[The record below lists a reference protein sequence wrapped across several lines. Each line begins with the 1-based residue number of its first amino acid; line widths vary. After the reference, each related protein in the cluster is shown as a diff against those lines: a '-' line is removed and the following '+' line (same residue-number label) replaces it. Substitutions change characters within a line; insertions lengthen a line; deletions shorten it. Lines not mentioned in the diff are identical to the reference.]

1 MGGKSESVNS
11 VKSSQSTDA
20 ALNASM
26 KPKLFDLSLRSLKL
40 TTKQEELLTRVSVLC
55 LVYVLAFIIR
65 LFSVLRYE
73 SMIHEFDPYFNYRT
87 TLYLTEKGFYE
98 FWNWFDFES
107 WYPLGRI
114 IGGTLYPGLMV
125 TAAAIYWVLRFLRF
139 FVHIREVC
147 VLTAPFFASNTTLV
161 AYFFGKELWDS
172 GAGLVAAALIA
183 ICPGYISRSVAG
195 SYDNE
200 GVAIFALLLTFYLF
214 VKAVNTGSLA
224 WGLASAFGYF
234 YMVSAWGGYVFII
247 NLIPLYVL
255 VLLITGRYSMRLYVA
270 YNCMYILGMLLAMQI
285 RFVGFQHVQSGEH
298 MAAMGVFFLLQVF
311 YFLDWV
317 KHLLSDT
324 KLFEAF
330 LRITVTS
337 AVSVG
342 VLALGVGT
350 ASGYISPWTGRFYS
364 LLDPTYAKDHI
375 PIIASVSE
383 HQPTAWSSFMF
394 DFHILL
400 ILFPAGLYFCFK
412 RLSDATIFI
421 VMYGLTSM
429 YFAGVMVR
437 LILVATPAVCLI
449 SAIAVSATIKNLT
462 SLVRTKKKSLHTSTG
477 KSSSSKASLKGMQD
491 QSLPFQRNGAI
502 ALLIGAFYLLSRYAI
517 HCTWVTS
524 EAYSSP
530 SIVLAARG
538 PYGGRVIFDDYREA
552 YFWLRQNTPRD
563 AKIMSWWDYG
573 YQITAMGNRTVIVD
587 NNTWNNTHIATVG
600 RAMSSYEDEAYEIM
614 QSLDVD
620 YVLVVF
626 GGVTGY
632 SSDDINKFLWMVRI
646 GGGVFPVIKEP
657 DYLVNGEYRVDK
669 GAAPKMLN
677 CLMYKLSYYRFGE
690 LTTEYGQPP
699 GYDRARGVEI
709 GNKDIKLEHLEE
721 AFTTSNWIVRIY
733 KVKPPRESTITVS
746 RSRAVKP
753 IVNGRD
759 VIAQAQSG
767 TGKTSMIAITVCNM
781 INTSIREVQALVL
794 SPTREL
800 ASQTEKMILAIG
812 SYISVQAHSCIG
824 GKRIGEDV
832 KKLENGVH
840 VVSGTPGRVH
850 DMIKR
855 RTLRTKA
862 IKLLV
867 LDESD
872 EMLSR
877 GFKEQIYDV
886 YRYLPP
892 EIQGIKQFYVDVEK
906 EEWKFDALCDLYQS
920 LTIAQAVIFCNTKRK
935 VDWLTKK
942 MCSHGFPV
950 SSMHG
955 DMPQKERDAIMAEFR
970 SVATRVLITTDIW
983 ARGLDV
989 QQVSLVIN
997 YDLPSN
1003 RELYIH
1009 RIGRSGRFG
1018 CKGMAINFVR
1028 SEDKRTLKEIAQ
1040 YYGTQIDEY
1049 ANECC

>member
-1 MGGKSESVNS
+1 MAVTTYGVVNGTS
-11 VKSSQSTDA
+11 KSSSMAPPPSSTLKSD
-20 ALNASM
+20 LFS
-26 KPKLFDLSLRSLKL
+26 KLSFKSLKL
-40 TTKQEELLTRVSVLC
+40 KTKQQELLIRVSILG
-55 LVYVLAFIIR
+55 LVYILAFITR

-87 TLYLTEKGFYE
+87 TLYLTQKGFYD
-98 FWNWFDFES
+98 FWNWFDYES

-114 IGGTLYPGLMV
+114 VGGTLYPGLMV
-125 TAAAIYWVLRFLRF
+125 TAALIYWTLRFLRF
-139 FVHIREVC
+139 AVHIREVC

-161 AYFFGKELWDS
+161 AYFFGKEIWDT

-200 GVAIFALLLTFYLF
+200 AVAIFALLLTFYLF
-214 VKAVNTGSLA
+214 VKAVNTGSLT
-224 WGLASAFGYF
+224 WSLGSAFAYF

-255 VLLITGRYSMRLYVA
+255 VLLITGRYSMRLYIA
-270 YNCMYILGMLLAMQI
+270 YNSMYVLGMLLAMQI

-298 MAAMGVFFLLQVF
+298 MAAMGVFFLMQVF

-317 KHLLSDT
+317 KYMLSD
-324 KLFEAF
+324 KRLFETF
-330 LRITVTS
+330 LRVTVTCTVGIA
-337 AVSVG
+337 AV
-342 VLALGVGT
+342 ALGLGT
-350 ASGYISPWTGRFYS
+350 ASGYISPWAGRFYS

-400 ILFPAGLYFCFK
+400 FLFPAGLYFCFK
-412 RLSDATIFI
+412 RLTDATIFI

-449 SAIAVSATIKNLT
+449 SAIAISATVKNLSQLLWT
-462 SLVRTKKKSLHTSTG
+462 NKSKVSQSG
-477 KSSSSKASLKGMQD
+477 SSKGASGTKA
-491 QSLPFQRNGAI
+491 SFKPFQKNGAI
-502 ALLIGAFYLLSRYAI
+502 ALLLGILYLLSKYAT

-538 PYGGRVIFDDYREA
+538 AHGGKVIFDDYREA
-552 YFWLRQNTPRD
+552 YFWLQQNTPTD

-614 QSLDVD
+614 RELDVN

-646 GGGVFPVIKEP
+646 GGGVFPVIKES
-657 DYLVNGEYRVDK
+657 DYLVNGDYRVDK

-677 CLMYKLSYYRFGE
+677 CLMYKLCYYRFGE
-690 LTTEYGQPP
+690 LMTEYGKPT

-733 KVKPPRESTITVS
+733 KVKPP
-746 RSRAVKP
+746 
-753 IVNGRD
+753 N
-759 VIAQAQSG
+759 
-767 TGKTSMIAITVCNM
+767 
-781 INTSIREVQALVL
+781 
-794 SPTREL
+794 
-800 ASQTEKMILAIG
+800 
-812 SYISVQAHSCIG
+812 
-824 GKRIGEDV
+824 
-832 KKLENGVH
+832 
-840 VVSGTPGRVH
+840 
-850 DMIKR
+850 
-855 RTLRTKA
+855 
-862 IKLLV
+862 
-867 LDESD
+867 
-872 EMLSR
+872 
-877 GFKEQIYDV
+877 
-886 YRYLPP
+886 
-892 EIQGIKQFYVDVEK
+892 
-906 EEWKFDALCDLYQS
+906 
-920 LTIAQAVIFCNTKRK
+920 
-935 VDWLTKK
+935 
-942 MCSHGFPV
+942 
-950 SSMHG
+950 
-955 DMPQKERDAIMAEFR
+955 
-970 SVATRVLITTDIW
+970 
-983 ARGLDV
+983 
-989 QQVSLVIN
+989 
-997 YDLPSN
+997 N
-1003 RELYIH
+1003 RW
-1009 RIGRSGRFG
+1009 
-1018 CKGMAINFVR
+1018 
-1028 SEDKRTLKEIAQ
+1028 
-1040 YYGTQIDEY
+1040 
-1049 ANECC
+1049 

>member
-1 MGGKSESVNS
+1 MQGKVEGG
-11 VKSSQSTDA
+11 VKSSSQCGLKS
-20 ALNASM
+20 
-26 KPKLFDLSLRSLKL
+26 DLSSNNTSFFSSSSSSSSLSLKSLKL
-40 TTKQEELLTRVSVLC
+40 KTKQQALLIRVTILG
-55 LVYVLAFIIR
+55 LVYVLAFISR

-87 TLYLTEKGFYE
+87 TLFLTEKGFYE
-98 FWNWFDFES
+98 FWNWFDSES

-125 TAAAIYWVLRFLRF
+125 TAALIYWAIKFLRF
-139 FVHIREVC
+139 SVHIREVC
-147 VLTAPFFASNTTLV
+147 VLTAPFFASNTTIV
-161 AYFFGKELWDS
+161 AYLFGKELWDS

-224 WGLASAFGYF
+224 WALASAFGYF

-255 VLLITGRYSMRLYVA
+255 VLLITGRYSMRLYIA
-270 YNCMYILGMLLAMQI
+270 YNCMYVLGMLLAMQI

-298 MAAMGVFFLLQVF
+298 MAAMGVFFLMQVF

-317 KHLLSDT
+317 KHLLNDP
-324 KLFEAF
+324 KLFQAF
-330 LRITVTS
+330 LRITVTF
-337 AVSVG
+337 AVG
-342 VLALGVGT
+342 VGAVALGVGT

-400 ILFPAGLYFCFK
+400 FLFPAGLYFCFK
-412 RLSDATIFI
+412 KLSDATIFI

-462 SLVRTKKKSLHTSTG
+462 QLVRAKSKVAHSGAGKGTSSA
-477 KSSSSKASLKGMQD
+477 KASSKASLD

-502 ALLIGAFYLLSRYAI
+502 ALLLGAFYLLSRYAT

-538 PYGGRVIFDDYREA
+538 AHGNRVIFDDYREA
-552 YFWLRQNTPRD
+552 YFWLRQNTPPD
-563 AKIMSWWDYG
+563 AKVMSWWDYG

-614 QSLDVD
+614 RSLDVD

-646 GGGVFPVIKEP
+646 GGGVFPIIKEP

-690 LTTEYGQPP
+690 LTTEYGKPP

-709 GNKDIKLEHLEE
+709 GNKDVKLEYLEE

-733 KVKPPRESTITVS
+733 KVKPP
-746 RSRAVKP
+746 
-753 IVNGRD
+753 N
-759 VIAQAQSG
+759 
-767 TGKTSMIAITVCNM
+767 
-781 INTSIREVQALVL
+781 
-794 SPTREL
+794 
-800 ASQTEKMILAIG
+800 
-812 SYISVQAHSCIG
+812 
-824 GKRIGEDV
+824 
-832 KKLENGVH
+832 
-840 VVSGTPGRVH
+840 
-850 DMIKR
+850 
-855 RTLRTKA
+855 
-862 IKLLV
+862 
-867 LDESD
+867 
-872 EMLSR
+872 
-877 GFKEQIYDV
+877 
-886 YRYLPP
+886 
-892 EIQGIKQFYVDVEK
+892 
-906 EEWKFDALCDLYQS
+906 
-920 LTIAQAVIFCNTKRK
+920 
-935 VDWLTKK
+935 
-942 MCSHGFPV
+942 
-950 SSMHG
+950 
-955 DMPQKERDAIMAEFR
+955 
-970 SVATRVLITTDIW
+970 
-983 ARGLDV
+983 
-989 QQVSLVIN
+989 
-997 YDLPSN
+997 N
-1003 RELYIH
+1003 RW
-1009 RIGRSGRFG
+1009 
-1018 CKGMAINFVR
+1018 
-1028 SEDKRTLKEIAQ
+1028 
-1040 YYGTQIDEY
+1040 
-1049 ANECC
+1049 

>member
-1 MGGKSESVNS
+1 MVSAKMDKSPA
-11 VKSSQSTDA
+11 D
-20 ALNASM
+20 LLAS
-26 KPKLFDLSLRSLKL
+26 PGLASLLKSLKL
-40 TTKQEELLTRVSVLC
+40 KTKQQELLIRVSILC
-55 LVYVLAFIIR
+55 LVYVLAFITR

-73 SMIHEFDPYFNYRT
+73 SMIHEFDPYFNYRVT
-87 TLYLTEKGFYE
+87 QYLTQKGFYE
-98 FWNWFDFES
+98 FWNWFDSES

-125 TAAAIYWVLRFLRF
+125 TAALIYWILRFLRF
-139 FVHIREVC
+139 AVHIREVC

-183 ICPGYISRSVAG
+183 ICP
-195 SYDNE
+195 
-200 GVAIFALLLTFYLF
+200 
-214 VKAVNTGSLA
+214 
-224 WGLASAFGYF
+224 
-234 YMVSAWGGYVFII
+234 AWGGYVFII

-270 YNCMYILGMLLAMQI
+270 YNSMYVLGMLLAMQI

-298 MAAMGVFFLLQVF
+298 MAAMGVFFLMQVF

-317 KHLLSDT
+317 KYLLNDP
-324 KLFEAF
+324 KKFHNF

-337 AVSVG
+337 AVGLG
-342 VLALGVGT
+342 VIALGVGT

-400 ILFPAGLYFCFK
+400 LLFPAGLYFCFK

-462 SLVRTKKKSLHTSTG
+462 QLVRAKSKPSPVGPGKGTSSTKA
-477 KSSSSKASLKGMQD
+477 SSKGSPD
-491 QSLPFQRNGAI
+491 QSMPFQRNGAI
-502 ALLIGAFYLLSRYAI
+502 ALLLGVFYLLTRYAV

-538 PYGGRVIFDDYREA
+538 AHGNRVIFDDYREA
-552 YFWLRQNTPRD
+552 YFWLRQNTPPD
-563 AKIMSWWDYG
+563 AKVMSWWDYG

-614 QSLDVD
+614 RSLDVD

-690 LTTEYGQPP
+690 LTTEYGKPP

-721 AFTTSNWIVRIY
+721 AFTTSNWIIRIY
-733 KVKPPRESTITVS
+733 KVKPQI
-746 RSRAVKP
+746 
-753 IVNGRD
+753 
-759 VIAQAQSG
+759 
-767 TGKTSMIAITVCNM
+767 
-781 INTSIREVQALVL
+781 
-794 SPTREL
+794 
-800 ASQTEKMILAIG
+800 
-812 SYISVQAHSCIG
+812 IG
-824 GKRIGEDV
+824 GDQ
-832 KKLENGVH
+832 L
-840 VVSGTPGRVH
+840 
-850 DMIKR
+850 
-855 RTLRTKA
+855 TLS
-862 IKLLV
+862 L
-867 LDESD
+867 
-872 EMLSR
+872 
-877 GFKEQIYDV
+877 
-886 YRYLPP
+886 
-892 EIQGIKQFYVDVEK
+892 
-906 EEWKFDALCDLYQS
+906 AL
-920 LTIAQAVIFCNTKRK
+920 
-935 VDWLTKK
+935 
-942 MCSHGFPV
+942 
-950 SSMHG
+950 
-955 DMPQKERDAIMAEFR
+955 RDYTCYGSAEF
-970 SVATRVLITTDIW
+970 
-983 ARGLDV
+983 
-989 QQVSLVIN
+989 
-997 YDLPSN
+997 
-1003 RELYIH
+1003 
-1009 RIGRSGRFG
+1009 
-1018 CKGMAINFVR
+1018 MA
-1028 SEDKRTLKEIAQ
+1028 
-1040 YYGTQIDEY
+1040 
-1049 ANECC
+1049 

>member
-1 MGGKSESVNS
+1 MAATSAMDSLSSAVTS
-11 VKSSQSTDA
+11 AVK
-20 ALNASM
+20 
-26 KPKLFDLSLRSLKL
+26 SLKL
-40 TTKQEELLTRVSVLC
+40 RTKQQELLIRVSTLC
-55 LVYVLAFIIR
+55 LIYVLAFSIR

-87 TLYLTEKGFYE
+87 TVYLSENGFYE
-98 FWNWFDFES
+98 FWNWFDSES

-125 TAAAIYWVLRFLRF
+125 TAHLLHRAISAILFA
-139 FVHIREVC
+139 VHIREVC
-147 VLTAPFFASNTTLV
+147 VLTAPFFASNTTVV
-161 AYFFGKELWDS
+161 AYLFGKEVWDT

-183 ICPGYISRSVAG
+183 VCPGYISRSVAG

-214 VKAVNTGSLA
+214 VKAVNTGSLSWA
-224 WGLASAFGYF
+224 IASAFSYF
-234 YMVSAWGGYVFII
+234 YMVSAGEDSFCWVPACAVWGAHGCHGC
-247 NLIPLYVL
+247 
-255 VLLITGRYSMRLYVA
+255 VLLASEVRNL
-270 YNCMYILGMLLAMQI
+270 ND
-285 RFVGFQHVQSGEH
+285 GE
-298 MAAMGVFFLLQVF
+298 VF
-311 YFLDWV
+311 YFLDYV
-317 KHLLSDT
+317 KHLLNDP
-324 KLFEAF
+324 KLFNDF
-330 LRITVTS
+330 LRITVTC

-342 VLALGVGT
+342 ALAIGVGT

-400 ILFPAGLYFCFK
+400 FLFPAGLYFCFK

-437 LILVATPAVCLI
+437 LILVAAPAMCLI
-449 SAIAVSATIKNLT
+449 SAIAVSATLKNLT
-462 SLVRTKKKSLHTSTG
+462 SLLRSKSKVQTV
-477 KSSSSKASLKGMQD
+477 SSSKGTSSTKASMKASLD

-502 ALLIGAFYLLSRYAI
+502 TLLLGAFYLLSRYAI

-538 PYGGRVIFDDYREA
+538 AYGGRVIFDDYREA
-552 YFWLRQNTPRD
+552 YFWLRQNTAPD

-600 RAMSSYEDEAYEIM
+600 RAMASYEDEAYEIM

-709 GNKDIKLEHLEE
+709 GNKNVKLEHLEE

-733 KVKPPRESTITVS
+733 KVKPP
-746 RSRAVKP
+746 
-753 IVNGRD
+753 
-759 VIAQAQSG
+759 
-767 TGKTSMIAITVCNM
+767 
-781 INTSIREVQALVL
+781 
-794 SPTREL
+794 
-800 ASQTEKMILAIG
+800 
-812 SYISVQAHSCIG
+812 
-824 GKRIGEDV
+824 
-832 KKLENGVH
+832 
-840 VVSGTPGRVH
+840 
-850 DMIKR
+850 
-855 RTLRTKA
+855 
-862 IKLLV
+862 
-867 LDESD
+867 
-872 EMLSR
+872 
-877 GFKEQIYDV
+877 
-886 YRYLPP
+886 
-892 EIQGIKQFYVDVEK
+892 
-906 EEWKFDALCDLYQS
+906 
-920 LTIAQAVIFCNTKRK
+920 
-935 VDWLTKK
+935 
-942 MCSHGFPV
+942 
-950 SSMHG
+950 
-955 DMPQKERDAIMAEFR
+955 
-970 SVATRVLITTDIW
+970 
-983 ARGLDV
+983 
-989 QQVSLVIN
+989 
-997 YDLPSN
+997 SN
-1003 RELYIH
+1003 RW
-1009 RIGRSGRFG
+1009 
-1018 CKGMAINFVR
+1018 
-1028 SEDKRTLKEIAQ
+1028 
-1040 YYGTQIDEY
+1040 
-1049 ANECC
+1049 

>member
-1 MGGKSESVNS
+1 MGITKP
-11 VKSSQSTDA
+11 SSSADP
-20 ALNASM
+20 M
-26 KPKLFDLSLRSLKL
+26 SLLKTTINL
-40 TTKQEELLTRVSVLC
+40 KTKQQEFLIRVTILF
-55 LVYVLAFIIR
+55 LVYILAFITR

-87 TLYLTEKGFYE
+87 TLYLTENGFYE
-98 FWNWFDFES
+98 FWNWFDSES

-114 IGGTLYPGLMV
+114 IGGTLYPGLML
-125 TAAAIYWVLRFLRF
+125 TAAFIYYLLRALSFA
-139 FVHIREVC
+139 VHIREVC

-161 AYFFGKELWDS
+161 AYFFGKEVWDS

-214 VKAVNTGSLA
+214 VKAVNTGSVA
-224 WGLASAFGYF
+224 WALASAFGYF

-247 NLIPLYVL
+247 NLIPMYVL
-255 VLLITGRYSMRLYVA
+255 VLLITGRYSMRLYIA
-270 YNCMYILGMLLAMQI
+270 YNCMYVLGMLLAMQI

-298 MAAMGVFFLLQVF
+298 MAAMGVFFLIQVF

-317 KHLLSDT
+317 KYLLSDT
-324 KLFEAF
+324 KLFQTF
-330 LRITVTS
+330 LKITVTS
-337 AVSVG
+337 AVTVG
-342 VLALGVGT
+342 VVALGVGS

-400 ILFPAGLYFCFK
+400 FLFPAGLYFCFK

-462 SLVRTKKKSLHTSTG
+462 SLLRSKSKSFFSGSG
-477 KSSSSKASLKGMQD
+477 KGGASGKASSKGSVD
-491 QSLPFQRNGAI
+491 QSLPYQRNAAI
-502 ALLIGAFYLLSRYAI
+502 MLLVGAFYILSRYVI

-538 PYGGRVIFDDYREA
+538 AHGNRVIFDDYREA
-552 YFWLRQNTPRD
+552 YYWLRQNTPAD

-657 DYLVNGEYRVDK
+657 DYLANGEYRVDK
-669 GAAPKMLN
+669 GASPKMLN
-677 CLMYKLSYYRFGE
+677 CLMYKLCYYRFGE
-690 LTTEYGQPP
+690 LQTEYGKPS

-709 GNKDIKLEHLEE
+709 GNKDVTLEYLEE
-721 AFTTSNWIVRIY
+721 AYTTSNWIVRIY
-733 KVKPPRESTITVS
+733 KVKPPKN
-746 RSRAVKP
+746 RS
-753 IVNGRD
+753 
-759 VIAQAQSG
+759 
-767 TGKTSMIAITVCNM
+767 
-781 INTSIREVQALVL
+781 
-794 SPTREL
+794 
-800 ASQTEKMILAIG
+800 
-812 SYISVQAHSCIG
+812 
-824 GKRIGEDV
+824 
-832 KKLENGVH
+832 
-840 VVSGTPGRVH
+840 
-850 DMIKR
+850 
-855 RTLRTKA
+855 
-862 IKLLV
+862 
-867 LDESD
+867 
-872 EMLSR
+872 
-877 GFKEQIYDV
+877 
-886 YRYLPP
+886 
-892 EIQGIKQFYVDVEK
+892 
-906 EEWKFDALCDLYQS
+906 
-920 LTIAQAVIFCNTKRK
+920 
-935 VDWLTKK
+935 
-942 MCSHGFPV
+942 
-950 SSMHG
+950 
-955 DMPQKERDAIMAEFR
+955 
-970 SVATRVLITTDIW
+970 
-983 ARGLDV
+983 
-989 QQVSLVIN
+989 
-997 YDLPSN
+997 
-1003 RELYIH
+1003 
-1009 RIGRSGRFG
+1009 
-1018 CKGMAINFVR
+1018 
-1028 SEDKRTLKEIAQ
+1028 
-1040 YYGTQIDEY
+1040 
-1049 ANECC
+1049 

>member
-1 MGGKSESVNS
+1 MVGKV
-11 VKSSQSTDA
+11 DA
-20 ALNASM
+20 AKGGAKSLQSPASNQATS
-26 KPKLFDLSLRSLKL
+26 KPDLSSMSTAFSFKNLKL
-40 TTKQEELLTRVSVLC
+40 KTKQQELLIRVSILG
-55 LVYVLAFIIR
+55 LVYILAFITR

-98 FWNWFDFES
+98 FWNWFDSES

-125 TAAAIYWVLRFLRF
+125 TAAIIYWTLKFLRF
-139 FVHIREVC
+139 AVHIREVC
-147 VLTAPFFASNTTLV
+147 VLTAPFFASNTTIV

-224 WGLASAFGYF
+224 WSLASAFGYF

-270 YNCMYILGMLLAMQI
+270 YNCMYIVGMLLAMQI

-298 MAAMGVFFLLQVF
+298 MAAMGVFFLIQVF
-311 YFLDWV
+311 YFLVYV
-317 KHLLSDT
+317 KHMLNDK
-324 KLFEAF
+324 KLFQAL
-330 LRITVTS
+330 LRIGVTS
-337 AVSVG
+337 AVG
-342 VLALGVGT
+342 VAAIALGVGT

-400 ILFPAGLYFCFK
+400 FLFPAGLYFCFK

-462 SLVRTKKKSLHTSTG
+462 QAIRG
-477 KSSSSKASLKGMQD
+477 KNTQTMSSKGTNSSKGLSKQQASLD
-491 QSLPFQRNGAI
+491 QTIPYLKNGAT
-502 ALLIGAFYLLSRYAI
+502 ALLLGAFYLLSRYAI

-538 PYGGRVIFDDYREA
+538 AHGQRIIFDDYREA
-552 YFWLRQNTPRD
+552 YFWLRQNTPSD

-614 QSLDVD
+614 RSLDVD

-677 CLMYKLSYYRFGE
+677 CLMYKLCYYRFGE
-690 LTTEYGQPP
+690 LTTEYGKPP

-709 GNKDIKLEHLEE
+709 GNKDVKLEYLEE

-733 KVKPPRESTITVS
+733 KVKPP
-746 RSRAVKP
+746 
-753 IVNGRD
+753 
-759 VIAQAQSG
+759 
-767 TGKTSMIAITVCNM
+767 
-781 INTSIREVQALVL
+781 
-794 SPTREL
+794 
-800 ASQTEKMILAIG
+800 
-812 SYISVQAHSCIG
+812 
-824 GKRIGEDV
+824 
-832 KKLENGVH
+832 
-840 VVSGTPGRVH
+840 
-850 DMIKR
+850 
-855 RTLRTKA
+855 
-862 IKLLV
+862 
-867 LDESD
+867 
-872 EMLSR
+872 
-877 GFKEQIYDV
+877 
-886 YRYLPP
+886 
-892 EIQGIKQFYVDVEK
+892 
-906 EEWKFDALCDLYQS
+906 
-920 LTIAQAVIFCNTKRK
+920 
-935 VDWLTKK
+935 
-942 MCSHGFPV
+942 
-950 SSMHG
+950 
-955 DMPQKERDAIMAEFR
+955 
-970 SVATRVLITTDIW
+970 
-983 ARGLDV
+983 
-989 QQVSLVIN
+989 
-997 YDLPSN
+997 SN
-1003 RELYIH
+1003 RW
-1009 RIGRSGRFG
+1009 
-1018 CKGMAINFVR
+1018 
-1028 SEDKRTLKEIAQ
+1028 
-1040 YYGTQIDEY
+1040 
-1049 ANECC
+1049 

>member
-1 MGGKSESVNS
+1 MVGKIDASNGGG
-11 VKSSQSTDA
+11 A
-20 ALNASM
+20 PA
-26 KPKLFDLSLRSLKL
+26 KL
-40 TTKQEELLTRVSVLC
+40 TPSLNSDLLSSTSPFSFKTFKLKTKQKELLIRVSILC
-55 LVYVLAFIIR
+55 LVYILAFVTR

-87 TLYLTEKGFYE
+87 TLYLTQKGFYE
-98 FWNWFDFES
+98 FWNWFDYES

-114 IGGTLYPGLMV
+114 VGGTLYPGLMV
-125 TAAAIYWVLRFLRF
+125 TAAFIYWTLRFLRF
-139 FVHIREVC
+139 AVHIREVC
-147 VLTAPFFASNTTLV
+147 VLTAPFFASNTTIV

-172 GAGLVAAALIA
+172 GAGLVAAILIA

-224 WGLASAFGYF
+224 WGLGSALGYF

-270 YNCMYILGMLLAMQI
+270 YNSMYILGMLMAMQI

-311 YFLDWV
+311 FFLDWV
-317 KHLLSDT
+317 KNLLDDP
-324 KLFEAF
+324 KLFHVF
-330 LRITVTS
+330 MKFTVTC
-337 AVSVG
+337 VLVVG
-342 VLALGVGT
+342 SIALGVGT

-364 LLDPTYAKDHI
+364 LLDPTYAKDNI

-400 ILFPAGLYFCFK
+400 FLFPAGLYFCFK

-449 SAIAVSATIKNLT
+449 SAIAVSATVKNLCQVAR
-462 SLVRTKKKSLHTSTG
+462 SKSKLVQSSGG
-477 KSSSSKASLKGMQD
+477 KASSSGKTSSKGSVD
-491 QSLPFQRNGAI
+491 QSLPFQRDGAI
-502 ALLIGAFYLLSRYAI
+502 ALLCGALYLLSRYAT

-538 PYGGRVIFDDYREA
+538 AHGNRVIFDDYREA
-552 YFWLRQNTPRD
+552 YFWLRQNTPTD
-563 AKIMSWWDYG
+563 AKVMSWWDYG

-600 RAMSSYEDEAYEIM
+600 LAMSSPEDEAYEIIR
-614 QSLDVD
+614 SLDVD

-669 GAAPKMLN
+669 GASPKMLN

-690 LTTEYGQPP
+690 LTTEYGKPT
-699 GYDRARGVEI
+699 GYDRARNVEI
-709 GNKDIKLEHLEE
+709 GNKDVKLEHLEE
-721 AFTTSNWIVRIY
+721 AYTTSNWIVRIY
-733 KVKPPRESTITVS
+733 KVKPP
-746 RSRAVKP
+746 
-753 IVNGRD
+753 N
-759 VIAQAQSG
+759 
-767 TGKTSMIAITVCNM
+767 
-781 INTSIREVQALVL
+781 
-794 SPTREL
+794 
-800 ASQTEKMILAIG
+800 
-812 SYISVQAHSCIG
+812 
-824 GKRIGEDV
+824 
-832 KKLENGVH
+832 
-840 VVSGTPGRVH
+840 
-850 DMIKR
+850 
-855 RTLRTKA
+855 
-862 IKLLV
+862 
-867 LDESD
+867 
-872 EMLSR
+872 
-877 GFKEQIYDV
+877 
-886 YRYLPP
+886 
-892 EIQGIKQFYVDVEK
+892 
-906 EEWKFDALCDLYQS
+906 
-920 LTIAQAVIFCNTKRK
+920 
-935 VDWLTKK
+935 
-942 MCSHGFPV
+942 
-950 SSMHG
+950 
-955 DMPQKERDAIMAEFR
+955 
-970 SVATRVLITTDIW
+970 
-983 ARGLDV
+983 
-989 QQVSLVIN
+989 
-997 YDLPSN
+997 N
-1003 RELYIH
+1003 RW
-1009 RIGRSGRFG
+1009 
-1018 CKGMAINFVR
+1018 
-1028 SEDKRTLKEIAQ
+1028 
-1040 YYGTQIDEY
+1040 
-1049 ANECC
+1049 

>member
-1 MGGKSESVNS
+1 MVGKTESQNGA
-11 VKSSQSTDA
+11 VKATPAPAMNLESDLFSNFSFK
-20 ALNASM
+20 SF
-26 KPKLFDLSLRSLKL
+26 KLK
-40 TTKQEELLTRVSVLC
+40 TKQQELLLRVSILG
-55 LVYVLAFIIR
+55 LVYILAFITR

-87 TLYLTEKGFYE
+87 TLFLTEKGFYE
-98 FWNWFDFES
+98 FWNWFDSES

-125 TAAAIYWVLRFLRF
+125 TAAFIYWTLRFLRF
-139 FVHIREVC
+139 AVHIREVC
-147 VLTAPFFASNTTLV
+147 VLTAPFFASNTTVV
-161 AYFFGKELWDS
+161 AYFFGKEIWDS
-172 GAGLVAAALIA
+172 GAGLVAAAFIA

-224 WGLASAFGYF
+224 WALASAFGYF

-270 YNCMYILGMLLAMQI
+270 YNCMYVLGMLLAMQI

-298 MAAMGVFFLLQVF
+298 MAAMGVFFLMQVF

-317 KHLLSDT
+317 KYMLSDT
-324 KLFEAF
+324 KLFQAF

-337 AVSVG
+337 AVAVG
-342 VLALGVGT
+342 ALALGV
-350 ASGYISPWTGRFYS
+350 
-364 LLDPTYAKDHI
+364 
-375 PIIASVSE
+375 
-383 HQPTAWSSFMF
+383 
-394 DFHILL
+394 
-400 ILFPAGLYFCFK
+400 AGLYFCFK
-412 RLSDATIFI
+412 KLSDATIFI

-462 SLVRTKKKSLHTSTG
+462 SLLRTKSKTAVAGSSKGTG
-477 KSSSSKASLKGMQD
+477 GSKASSKASFD
-491 QSLPFQRNGAI
+491 QSQPFQKNGAI
-502 ALLIGAFYLLSRYAI
+502 ALLLGAFYLLSKYAT

-538 PYGGRVIFDDYREA
+538 AHGNRVIFDDYREA
-552 YFWLRQNTPRD
+552 YFWLRQNTPPD
-563 AKIMSWWDYG
+563 AKVMSWWDYG

-614 QSLDVD
+614 RSLDVD

-657 DYLVNGEYRVDK
+657 DYLVNGDYRVDK

-690 LTTEYGQPP
+690 LVTEYGKPP

-733 KVKPPRESTITVS
+733 KVKPP
-746 RSRAVKP
+746 
-753 IVNGRD
+753 N
-759 VIAQAQSG
+759 
-767 TGKTSMIAITVCNM
+767 
-781 INTSIREVQALVL
+781 
-794 SPTREL
+794 
-800 ASQTEKMILAIG
+800 
-812 SYISVQAHSCIG
+812 
-824 GKRIGEDV
+824 
-832 KKLENGVH
+832 
-840 VVSGTPGRVH
+840 
-850 DMIKR
+850 
-855 RTLRTKA
+855 
-862 IKLLV
+862 
-867 LDESD
+867 
-872 EMLSR
+872 
-877 GFKEQIYDV
+877 
-886 YRYLPP
+886 
-892 EIQGIKQFYVDVEK
+892 
-906 EEWKFDALCDLYQS
+906 
-920 LTIAQAVIFCNTKRK
+920 
-935 VDWLTKK
+935 
-942 MCSHGFPV
+942 
-950 SSMHG
+950 
-955 DMPQKERDAIMAEFR
+955 
-970 SVATRVLITTDIW
+970 
-983 ARGLDV
+983 
-989 QQVSLVIN
+989 
-997 YDLPSN
+997 N
-1003 RELYIH
+1003 RW
-1009 RIGRSGRFG
+1009 
-1018 CKGMAINFVR
+1018 
-1028 SEDKRTLKEIAQ
+1028 
-1040 YYGTQIDEY
+1040 
-1049 ANECC
+1049 

>member
-1 MGGKSESVNS
+1 MGEISNATSSPSKPFFSSIS
-11 VKSSQSTDA
+11 VKT
-20 ALNASM
+20 
-26 KPKLFDLSLRSLKL
+26 LKL
-40 TTKQEELLTRVSVLC
+40 KTKQQELLLRFSILL
-55 LVYVLAFIIR
+55 LVYVLAFSIR

-87 TLYLTEKGFYE
+87 TLYLVRNGFQE

-114 IGGTLYPGLMV
+114 VGGTLYPGLML
-125 TAAAIYWVLRFLRF
+125 TAALLHSVLRLLRF
-139 FVHIREVC
+139 AVHIREVC
-147 VLTAPFFASNTTLV
+147 VLTAPFFAANTTLV
-161 AYFFGKELWDS
+161 AYLFGTEIYNPS
-172 GAGLVAAALIA
+172 AGLVAAALIA

-214 VKAVNTGSLA
+214 VKAVNTGSLS

-247 NLIPLYVL
+247 NLVPLYVL
-255 VLLITGRYSMRLYVA
+255 VLLVTGRYSMRLYVA
-270 YNCMYILGMLLAMQI
+270 YNSMYILGMLLAMQI

-317 KHLLSDT
+317 KYMLSDP
-324 KLFEAF
+324 KLFQSF
-330 LRITVTS
+330 LRITLTCAIS
-337 AVSVG
+337 LS
-342 VLALGVGT
+342 VLALGVGMVT
-350 ASGYISPWTGRFYS
+350 GYISPWTGRFYS

-400 ILFPAGLYFCFK
+400 FLFPAGLYFCFK
-412 RLSDATIFI
+412 RLTDATIFI

-449 SAIAVSATIKNLT
+449 SAIAASATLKNIT
-462 SLVRTKKKSLHTSTG
+462 SLIRAKSKVSPVTSSKGTASM
-477 KSSSSKASLKGMQD
+477 KASAKASLD
-491 QSLPFQRNGAI
+491 QSLPYQKNVAIILLVGA
-502 ALLIGAFYLLSRYAI
+502 LYWFSRYVI

-538 PYGGRVIFDDYREA
+538 ARGDRVIFDDYREA
-552 YFWLRQNTPRD
+552 YYWLRQNTPPD
-563 AKIMSWWDYG
+563 AKVMSWWDYG

-690 LTTEYGQPP
+690 LQTEYGKPP

-709 GNKDIKLEHLEE
+709 GNKDVKLEYLEE
-721 AFTTSNWIVRIY
+721 ALTTQNWIVRIY
-733 KVKPPRESTITVS
+733 KVKPP
-746 RSRAVKP
+746 K
-753 IVNGRD
+753 
-759 VIAQAQSG
+759 
-767 TGKTSMIAITVCNM
+767 
-781 INTSIREVQALVL
+781 
-794 SPTREL
+794 
-800 ASQTEKMILAIG
+800 
-812 SYISVQAHSCIG
+812 
-824 GKRIGEDV
+824 
-832 KKLENGVH
+832 
-840 VVSGTPGRVH
+840 
-850 DMIKR
+850 
-855 RTLRTKA
+855 
-862 IKLLV
+862 
-867 LDESD
+867 
-872 EMLSR
+872 
-877 GFKEQIYDV
+877 
-886 YRYLPP
+886 
-892 EIQGIKQFYVDVEK
+892 
-906 EEWKFDALCDLYQS
+906 
-920 LTIAQAVIFCNTKRK
+920 
-935 VDWLTKK
+935 
-942 MCSHGFPV
+942 
-950 SSMHG
+950 
-955 DMPQKERDAIMAEFR
+955 
-970 SVATRVLITTDIW
+970 
-983 ARGLDV
+983 
-989 QQVSLVIN
+989 
-997 YDLPSN
+997 N
-1003 RELYIH
+1003 RW
-1009 RIGRSGRFG
+1009 
-1018 CKGMAINFVR
+1018 
-1028 SEDKRTLKEIAQ
+1028 
-1040 YYGTQIDEY
+1040 
-1049 ANECC
+1049 

>member
-1 MGGKSESVNS
+1 MVGKTEYQNGAVKATAAPAMNLESDLFSNFS
-11 VKSSQSTDA
+11 FKSF
-20 ALNASM
+20 
-26 KPKLFDLSLRSLKL
+26 KLK
-40 TTKQEELLTRVSVLC
+40 TKQQELLLRVSILG
-55 LVYVLAFIIR
+55 LVYILAFITR

-87 TLYLTEKGFYE
+87 TLFLTEKGFYE
-98 FWNWFDFES
+98 FWNWFDSES

-125 TAAAIYWVLRFLRF
+125 TAAFIYWTLRFLRF
-139 FVHIREVC
+139 AVHIREVC
-147 VLTAPFFASNTTLV
+147 VLTAPFFASNTTVV
-161 AYFFGKELWDS
+161 AYFFGKEIWDS
-172 GAGLVAAALIA
+172 GAGLVAAAFIA

-224 WGLASAFGYF
+224 WALASAFGYF

-270 YNCMYILGMLLAMQI
+270 YNCMYVLGMLLAMQI

-298 MAAMGVFFLLQVF
+298 MAAMGVFFLMQVF

-317 KHLLSDT
+317 KYMLSDT
-324 KLFEAF
+324 KLFQAF

-337 AVSVG
+337 AVAVG
-342 VLALGVGT
+342 ALALGVGT

-364 LLDPTYAKDHI
+364 LLDPTYAKDNI

-400 ILFPAGLYFCFK
+400 FLFPAGLYFCFK
-412 RLSDATIFI
+412 KLSDATIFI

-462 SLVRTKKKSLHTSTG
+462 SLLRTKSKTAVAGSSKGTG
-477 KSSSSKASLKGMQD
+477 GSKASSKASFD
-491 QSLPFQRNGAI
+491 QSQPFQKNGAI
-502 ALLIGAFYLLSRYAI
+502 ALLLGAFYLLSKYAT

-538 PYGGRVIFDDYREA
+538 AHGNRVIFDDYREA
-552 YFWLRQNTPRD
+552 YFWLRQNTPPD
-563 AKIMSWWDYG
+563 AKVMSWWDYG

-614 QSLDVD
+614 RSLDVD

-657 DYLVNGEYRVDK
+657 DYLVNGDYRVDK

-690 LTTEYGQPP
+690 LVTEYGKPP

-733 KVKPPRESTITVS
+733 KVKPP
-746 RSRAVKP
+746 
-753 IVNGRD
+753 N
-759 VIAQAQSG
+759 
-767 TGKTSMIAITVCNM
+767 
-781 INTSIREVQALVL
+781 
-794 SPTREL
+794 
-800 ASQTEKMILAIG
+800 
-812 SYISVQAHSCIG
+812 
-824 GKRIGEDV
+824 
-832 KKLENGVH
+832 
-840 VVSGTPGRVH
+840 
-850 DMIKR
+850 
-855 RTLRTKA
+855 
-862 IKLLV
+862 
-867 LDESD
+867 
-872 EMLSR
+872 
-877 GFKEQIYDV
+877 
-886 YRYLPP
+886 
-892 EIQGIKQFYVDVEK
+892 
-906 EEWKFDALCDLYQS
+906 
-920 LTIAQAVIFCNTKRK
+920 
-935 VDWLTKK
+935 
-942 MCSHGFPV
+942 
-950 SSMHG
+950 
-955 DMPQKERDAIMAEFR
+955 
-970 SVATRVLITTDIW
+970 
-983 ARGLDV
+983 
-989 QQVSLVIN
+989 
-997 YDLPSN
+997 N
-1003 RELYIH
+1003 RW
-1009 RIGRSGRFG
+1009 
-1018 CKGMAINFVR
+1018 
-1028 SEDKRTLKEIAQ
+1028 
-1040 YYGTQIDEY
+1040 
-1049 ANECC
+1049 

>member
-1 MGGKSESVNS
+1 MVGKAEPVNGS
-11 VKSSQSTDA
+11 VKPGSNQSIPA
-20 ALNASM
+20 AMQGPLK
-26 KPKLFDLSLRSLKL
+26 KPDLIPNLSLKTLKL
-40 TTKQEELLTRVSVLC
+40 KTKQQELLIRVSILC
-55 LVYVLAFIIR
+55 LVYVLAFITR

-87 TLYLTEKGFYE
+87 TLFLTEKGFYE
-98 FWNWFDFES
+98 FWNWFDSES

-125 TAAAIYWVLRFLRF
+125 TAAIIYWLLRFLRF
-139 FVHIREVC
+139 AIHIREVC

-161 AYFFGKELWDS
+161 AYFFGKEVWDS

-224 WGLASAFGYF
+224 WALASAFGYF

-270 YNCMYILGMLLAMQI
+270 YNSMYVLGMLLAMQI

-311 YFLDWV
+311 FFLDWV

-324 KLFEAF
+324 KLFQAF
-330 LRITVTS
+330 LRITVTT
-337 AVSVG
+337 AIGVG
-342 VLALGVGT
+342 AIALGVGT

-400 ILFPAGLYFCFK
+400 FLFPAGLYFCFK
-412 RLSDATIFI
+412 RLTDATIFI

-462 SLVRTKKKSLHTSTG
+462 LVARAKNKVTQTG
-477 KSSSSKASLKGMQD
+477 SARGSSSSKGSSKASLD
-491 QSLPFQRNGAI
+491 QSQPFQRNGAI
-502 ALLIGAFYLLSRYAI
+502 ALLFGAFYLLSKYAT

-538 PYGGRVIFDDYREA
+538 AHGNRVIFDDYREA
-552 YFWLRQNTPRD
+552 YFWLRKNTPPD
-563 AKIMSWWDYG
+563 AKVMSWWDYG

-600 RAMSSYEDEAYEIM
+600 RAMSSYENEAYEIM
-614 QSLDVD
+614 RSLDVD

-690 LTTEYGQPP
+690 LTTEYGKPP

-709 GNKDIKLEHLEE
+709 GNKDIKLEYLEE

-733 KVKPPRESTITVS
+733 KVKPP
-746 RSRAVKP
+746 
-753 IVNGRD
+753 N
-759 VIAQAQSG
+759 
-767 TGKTSMIAITVCNM
+767 
-781 INTSIREVQALVL
+781 
-794 SPTREL
+794 
-800 ASQTEKMILAIG
+800 
-812 SYISVQAHSCIG
+812 
-824 GKRIGEDV
+824 
-832 KKLENGVH
+832 
-840 VVSGTPGRVH
+840 
-850 DMIKR
+850 
-855 RTLRTKA
+855 
-862 IKLLV
+862 
-867 LDESD
+867 
-872 EMLSR
+872 
-877 GFKEQIYDV
+877 
-886 YRYLPP
+886 
-892 EIQGIKQFYVDVEK
+892 
-906 EEWKFDALCDLYQS
+906 
-920 LTIAQAVIFCNTKRK
+920 
-935 VDWLTKK
+935 
-942 MCSHGFPV
+942 
-950 SSMHG
+950 
-955 DMPQKERDAIMAEFR
+955 
-970 SVATRVLITTDIW
+970 
-983 ARGLDV
+983 
-989 QQVSLVIN
+989 
-997 YDLPSN
+997 N
-1003 RELYIH
+1003 RW
-1009 RIGRSGRFG
+1009 
-1018 CKGMAINFVR
+1018 
-1028 SEDKRTLKEIAQ
+1028 
-1040 YYGTQIDEY
+1040 
-1049 ANECC
+1049 

>member
-1 MGGKSESVNS
+1 MGGKSESLNN
-11 VKSSQSTDA
+11 VKSGQSTEGA
-20 ALNASM
+20 VHVSM
-26 KPKLFDLSLRSLKL
+26 KPKFFDFSLRTLKL
-40 TTKQEELLTRVSVLC
+40 KTKQEELLIRVTVLC

-114 IGGTLYPGLMV
+114 VGGTLYPGLMV
-125 TAAAIYWVLRFLRF
+125 TAGAIYWVLRFLRF

-183 ICPGYISRSVAG
+183 ICPGFISRSVAG

-224 WGLASAFGYF
+224 WSLASAFGYF

-324 KLFEAF
+324 KLFQAF
-330 LRITVTS
+330 LRITVTF
-337 AVSVG
+337 AVTVG

-400 ILFPAGLYFCFK
+400 FLFPAGLYFCFK

-462 SLVRTKKKSLHTSTG
+462 SLVRTKNKVLHTSAG
-477 KSSSSKASLKGMQD
+477 KSGGTKASAKGVQD

-502 ALLIGAFYLLSRYAI
+502 ALLIGAFYLLARYAT

-552 YFWLRQNTPRD
+552 YFWLRQNTPPD

-600 RAMSSYEDEAYEIM
+600 RAMSSYEDEAYGIM

-709 GNKDIKLEHLEE
+709 GNKDVKLEHLEE

-733 KVKPPRESTITVS
+733 KVKPPH
-746 RSRAVKP
+746 
-753 IVNGRD
+753 N
-759 VIAQAQSG
+759 
-767 TGKTSMIAITVCNM
+767 
-781 INTSIREVQALVL
+781 
-794 SPTREL
+794 
-800 ASQTEKMILAIG
+800 
-812 SYISVQAHSCIG
+812 
-824 GKRIGEDV
+824 
-832 KKLENGVH
+832 
-840 VVSGTPGRVH
+840 
-850 DMIKR
+850 
-855 RTLRTKA
+855 
-862 IKLLV
+862 
-867 LDESD
+867 
-872 EMLSR
+872 
-877 GFKEQIYDV
+877 
-886 YRYLPP
+886 
-892 EIQGIKQFYVDVEK
+892 
-906 EEWKFDALCDLYQS
+906 
-920 LTIAQAVIFCNTKRK
+920 
-935 VDWLTKK
+935 
-942 MCSHGFPV
+942 
-950 SSMHG
+950 SS
-955 DMPQKERDAIMAEFR
+955 F
-970 SVATRVLITTDIW
+970 T
-983 ARGLDV
+983 
-989 QQVSLVIN
+989 N
-997 YDLPSN
+997 
-1003 RELYIH
+1003 
-1009 RIGRSGRFG
+1009 
-1018 CKGMAINFVR
+1018 
-1028 SEDKRTLKEIAQ
+1028 
-1040 YYGTQIDEY
+1040 
-1049 ANECC
+1049 